1 MSTSHSYFSDI
12 ILIIGIILSCRFHYL
27 IDRLHMIP
35 ELTDQGCWD
44 MLSLNHHKGKTG
56 VNTTTDMALHTGTFG
71 VLVYYSSVL
80 M

>member
-1 MSTSHSYFSDI
+1 
-12 ILIIGIILSCRFHYL
+12 
-27 IDRLHMIP
+27 MIP